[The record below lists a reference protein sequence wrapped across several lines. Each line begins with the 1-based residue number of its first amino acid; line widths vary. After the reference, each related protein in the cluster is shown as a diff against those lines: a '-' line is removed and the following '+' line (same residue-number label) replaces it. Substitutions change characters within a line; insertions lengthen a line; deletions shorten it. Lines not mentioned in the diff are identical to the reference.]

1 MVARPKKKCQNGE
14 KAKALGVREFW
25 WASDPFPS
33 GQPPPRLV
41 SCNSSVVDLINE
53 ERGAPC
59 VGEPIRPPRTA
70 LGVLGMVSR
79 STQCPLGVSSQ
90 FFFFVVKKW
99 LVVVFGVA
107 LRTRPPVWGHSIHA
121 HTSFSPDGGCTRGN
135 TTTPTWDQHG
145 KMAAL
150 PCDPVWQRRKAISS
164 GSPVRSGRF
173 DWDHPAECRA
183 TARSAAAGR
192 SLT

>member
-1 MVARPKKKCQNGE
+1 MLTGSGCMPRYRSAMRRRAHPSAADRPRRPRHGLPE
-14 KAKALGVREFW
+14 H
-25 WASDPFPS
+25 PMPS
-33 GQPPPRLV
+33 RCLFAV
-41 SCNSSVVDLINE
+41 
-53 ERGAPC
+53 
-59 VGEPIRPPRTA
+59 
-70 LGVLGMVSR
+70 
-79 STQCPLGVSSQ
+79 
-90 FFFFVVKKW
+90 FFFVVKKW